1 MSVSPLSPHNRSS
14 FNNSLDFE
22 PKTPHERVFKHYAS
36 IVAPQQIQ
44 SPPPEEGLQ
53 IIDGDG
59 NFAITD
65 TREHLSLNNYIHS
78 KPAFLKRD
86 MDYNAVGILGAQSS
100 GKSTLLNHLF
110 STHFRILNE
119 SIGRTRTTHGIW
131 MSVTGS
137 ESNVVVFDLEGTDGS
152 AREDDYSFERK
163 TSLFSLSVCSVLMV
177 NLWSHDVGRFQ
188 ASNMSLLKTVFELN
202 LQLFVKEES
211 PKTLIVF
218 VIRDREPDTPF
229 EQLERAVMEDIMRI
243 WDTVIPPEQF
253 ANSSVNRFFDFQF
266 VSLPHYEH
274 FYGDFVQ
281 EVQQLRKRFDA
292 SSDETFFLPQ
302 YNKEIPADGLSCFC
316 EQIWDTIKENKELD
330 LPSQREM
337 LSRYRCN
344 EISKQISK
352 DFEES
357 VKAYKDQLKVGEPIK
372 DFKIIFAK
380 VINKMIE
387 QYKESTQ
394 RYTENIVEEIES
406 TLLKSLQS
414 SIESLFD
421 NQMTLM
427 EKIMLKEAEKQY
439 SIIRNGYASLHN
451 KREFNPVKYQ
461 KYSRE
466 ASRYKAVFEK
476 DWKKQFDESVPKFL
490 IDKTKERNETMLKEL
505 TLLHGHT
512 IVQMTEVMKEHFND
526 YIQAILR
533 PKILPYLD
541 ACQKDM
547 WSKIRNV
554 VNTTFSSNY
563 NKLEQGY
570 ETCGN
575 MTKDRINEIVTENKN
590 LMINFIY
597 DMVIKRKAEL
607 HYLLEKRFNSLFR
620 FDKKGLPKKWNPNDD
635 VNSLYFTARDE
646 VEEIFDVWCYFR
658 IEADDDEFKFT
669 KYEEEDSDSLTSLNE
684 LPMNADENKV
694 ILNHQERIKL
704 LDELNIIFEKGY
716 LTALREKENSEVKYQ
731 IPLYLVVLLVF
742 FGFDEALAI
751 FMNPLLFLLT
761 LVIGGV
767 VYVGYKLNLGG
778 VATAYLNHLFTLSV
792 SSAVDFLR
800 SIPLLR
806 PLMNFFFPQHLD
818 DETNEENK
826 EKDLNP
832 PK

>member
-1 MSVSPLSPHNRSS
+1 MIVKPLKPHRRSPSS
-14 FNNSLDFE
+14 EAFILE

-131 MSVTGS
+131 MSITGS

-274 FYGDFVQ
+274 FYDDFVQ

-292 SSDETFFLPQ
+292 SSDETFF
-302 YNKEIPADGLSCFC
+302 YHNI
-316 EQIWDTIKENKELD
+316 IKKYQLMDCHENKELD

-394 RYTENIVEEIES
+394 RYTESIVEEIES

-466 ASRYKAVFEK
+466 ASRLE
-476 DWKKQFDESVPKFL
+476 KQFDESVPKFL

-505 TLLHGHT
+505 TLLYGHT

-547 WSKIRNV
+547 WSKIRDV
-554 VNTTFSSNY
+554 VNTTFSTSY
-563 NKLEQGY
+563 SKLEQGY

-646 VEEIFDVWCYFR
+646 VEEIFDMWCYFR

-694 ILNHQERIKL
+694 ILNHQERMKL

-716 LTALREKENSEVKYQ
+716 LIALREKENSEVKYQ

-761 LVIGGV
+761 LIIGGV

-800 SIPLLR
+800 SIPPLR
-806 PLMNFFFPQHLD
+806 PLVNFFFPQNLD
-818 DETNEENK
+818 DETNEEN
-826 EKDLNP
+826 EFTE
-832 PK
+832 